1 MSSHMMSKN
10 FFSVGESAREI
21 GRSTQYVRALI
32 KTGAIEA
39 ERVNRIYI
47 IRREEVKRVERD
59 CPVVT
64 REDYGQ
70 KKV

>member
-1 MSSHMMSKN
+1 MSSHMMIKDL
-10 FFSVGESAREI
+10 FSVGECAKEI
-21 GRSTQYVRALI
+21 DKSTQYVRALI

-47 IRREEVKRVERD
+47 LRRKEVKRIKRER
-59 CPVVT
+59 PVVT